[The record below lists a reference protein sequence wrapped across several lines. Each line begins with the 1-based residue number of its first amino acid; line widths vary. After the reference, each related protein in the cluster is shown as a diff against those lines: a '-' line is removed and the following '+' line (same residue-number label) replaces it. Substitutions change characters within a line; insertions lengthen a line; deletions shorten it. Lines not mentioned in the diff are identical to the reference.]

1 MKAGL
6 LLAAAAAA
14 CPIHAACAQ
23 DPEPEASVREPL
35 GSSGFRAELLVGS
48 DDDGFSSGL
57 LYGGRI
63 GYDFRVS
70 DRFLLGVDGEA
81 IDVTTDRDFGNLRAK
96 DGPDLYVGGRATVV
110 LSHRFSLYGSAG
122 YSRHRQGFFIQ
133 TDPNPPPF
141 GTIGVGHLSFDG
153 WRLGAGGQFS
163 LGKRAFLGA
172 EFRYSHYED
181 FGMNRGQFVGSL
193 GFRF

>member
-1 MKAGL
+1 MKARV

-14 CPIHAACAQ
+14 CPLHAACAQ
-23 DPEPEASVREPL
+23 DAGPETSVREPL
-35 GSSGFRAELLVGS
+35 ASSGFRAELLGGS
-48 DDDGFSSGL
+48 DDDGFSSGV
-57 LYGGRI
+57 LYGARI
-63 GYDFRVS
+63 GYDFRMS
-70 DRFLLGVDGEA
+70 DRFLLGLDGEA
-81 IDVTTDRDFGNLRAK
+81 SDVTTDRHFGSLRAK
-96 DGPDLYVGGRATVV
+96 DGPDLYVGGRATFV

-122 YSRHRQGFFIQ
+122 YTRMRQGFFVQ

-153 WRLGAGGQFS
+153 YRLGAGGQFS
-163 LGKRAFLGA
+163 LGKRAFVGA

-181 FGMNRGQFVGSL
+181 FGTHRGQFVGSL